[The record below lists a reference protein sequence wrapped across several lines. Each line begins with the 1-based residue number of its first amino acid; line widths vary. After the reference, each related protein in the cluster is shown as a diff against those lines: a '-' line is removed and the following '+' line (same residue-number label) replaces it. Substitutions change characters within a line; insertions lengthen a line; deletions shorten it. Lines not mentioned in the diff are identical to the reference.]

1 MLKKYMRVVAVA
13 FEMSIRQAMTD
24 GFIIF
29 TVFFQPM
36 LIALLA
42 LWMLKDR
49 EADNAIF
56 VVVGS
61 ALTGLWSG
69 VLFACGNA
77 ITGERW
83 TGTLETIIGLPT
95 PIQVIVLGKNLA
107 FIVQSLLSM
116 VVSYALAALLFNYPL
131 YVQQPIPFL
140 LSVGFMVI
148 AFVSLGTLL
157 APVFLI
163 NPSVQQFQNGL
174 EYPIYILAG
183 FLFPVAMLPNWTTPL
198 SYVLAPYWAARA
210 LHASS
215 SRGGTFEEIV
225 LCWTLMIV
233 LSVIYLAISRKLFR
247 VVLHRALVDATLG
260 MS

>member
-1 MLKKYMRVVAVA
+1 MLKKYARVVALS

-83 TGTLETIIGLPT
+83 TGTLETLIGLPT
-95 PIQVIVLGKNLA
+95 PVQVVVLGKNLA

-116 VVSYALAALLFNYPL
+116 VVSYTLAALLFNYPL
-131 YVQQPIPFL
+131 YVEQPLPFVI
-140 LSVGFMVI
+140 STAFMVI
-148 AFVSLGTLL
+148 AFVSLGTML
-157 APVFLI
+157 APIFLI
-163 NPSVQQFQNGL
+163 NPAVQQFQNGL
-174 EYPIYILAG
+174 EYPVYILAG

-198 SYVLAPYWAARA
+198 SYILAPYWAARA

-215 SRGGTFEEIV
+215 SRGGTLTEI
-225 LCWTLMIV
+225 LFCWAMMIA
-233 LSVIYLAISRKLFR
+233 LSACYLLISRVLFR
-247 VVLHRALVDATLG
+247 VVLRRARVDATLG
-260 MS
+260 LS